1 MPNVSIVEKKTN
13 KLNGFHHYTMYEL
26 FPLMSFHV
34 VIPLSIMKQMQLK
47 NLNA

>member
-1 MPNVSIVEKKTN
+1 MPKASTVEKR
-13 KLNGFHHYTMYEL
+13 KLNGFHHYAMMYEL

-34 VIPLSIMKQMQLK
+34 VIPLLIIKQMQLK